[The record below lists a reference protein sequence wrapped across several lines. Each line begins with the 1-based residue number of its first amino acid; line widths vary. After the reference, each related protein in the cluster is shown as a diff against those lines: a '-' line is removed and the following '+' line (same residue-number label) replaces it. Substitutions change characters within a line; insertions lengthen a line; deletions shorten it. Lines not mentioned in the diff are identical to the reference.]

1 MDYHTAM
8 VISGW
13 IIINK
18 MAVVNIPNE
27 GINKMAVV
35 NIPKAKDVQEV
46 EHKYKMPGQF
56 KTHLHLGVTYG
67 TSNG

>member
-13 IIINK
+13 II
-18 MAVVNIPNE
+18 
-27 GINKMAVV
+27 INKMAVV